1 MDLTVRI
8 EKLVHRGA
16 GLGRLPDGRAVFVP
30 YTCPGEEV
38 RVRLVREQ
46 KSWAAGE
53 ALEILSPSPARREPP
68 CPYYGRCGGCQL
80 MHLEYP
86 EQREWKRRIVEEL
99 WRREHAVELG
109 SRHGTEFGY
118 RHRVRLHVLEG
129 NRGIGFMGIYTNN
142 IVDIDDC
149 VVCAGPIRQA
159 FSWIR
164 QGLLPLLSRNR
175 IEPDEITIMVGNNPP
190 PILRLHCRRPVD
202 RLRRKEIAGRAAF
215 PLEWEGEGK
224 TPQRTDLTIGGF
236 PYRVDASSFFQA
248 HPAAAAELLGHP
260 SLELPPESR
269 LLELYCGMGL
279 FTMAFAR
286 RMASVV
292 AVEGDPGC
300 TALFADNL
308 RRAGAEN
315 VRHVESSVEA
325 WLTGNAGHLS
335 EFDAMFLDPPR
346 TGLGPGV
353 RERLT
358 DAAFRNLLYLSCD
371 IATQRRDLQTWLE
384 GGRYYKVE
392 GLTVFDFFPNTFHIE
407 CLARLHG
414 TGAR

>member
-1 MDLTVRI
+1 MELTIRI

-53 ALEILSPSPARREPP
+53 ALEILSASPARREPP

-80 MHLEYP
+80 MHLDYL

-99 WRREHAVELG
+99 WRGEHPVAMG
-109 SRHGTEFGY
+109 SRHEREFNY

-129 NRGIGFMGIYTNN
+129 NRDIGFMGINTNN
-142 IVDIDDC
+142 IVEIADC
-149 VVCAGPIRQA
+149 LVCATPIRQA
-159 FSWIR
+159 IPWIR
-164 QGLLPLLSRNR
+164 QELLPLLSRNHVDP
-175 IEPDEITIMVGNNPP
+175 EEITIIVGDNPP

-202 RLRRKEIAGRAAF
+202 RGRRREISARAAF
-215 PLEWEGEGK
+215 PVEWEGEGAE
-224 TPQRTDLTIGGF
+224 PRGTDLTIGGF
-236 PYRVDASSFFQA
+236 AYRVNAAAFFQA
-248 HPAAAAELLGHP
+248 HPAAADELLADP
-260 SLELPPESR
+260 ALVLPPESR

-279 FTMAFAR
+279 FTVMYAR
-286 RMASVV
+286 RVSSIV

-300 TALFADNL
+300 SALFDANL
-308 RRAGAEN
+308 RPAGAEN

-325 WLTGNAGHLS
+325 WLATHPGGAGD
-335 EFDAMFLDPPR
+335 FDALFLDPPR

-353 RERLT
+353 RESLAT
-358 DAAFRNLLYLSCD
+358 EAFRHLLYLSCD
-371 IATQRRDLQTWLE
+371 IATQRRDLQAWLE
-384 GGRYYKVE
+384 GGKYAVAS
-392 GLTVFDFFPNTFHIE
+392 LVVFDFFPNTFHIE

-414 TGAR
+414 PGAC